1 LIEVV
6 SLTLRIAVD
15 ITHPAHFHFF
25 KHAIADWQSRGHD
38 ILILSRDKDLTLDL
52 LDEAGLK
59 HHCLSR
65 VRKGMVGLGIELVQH
80 SAGMLQAMIRHKS
93 QVVAAIGGTFIV
105 YPAKLLGIPSLVF
118 YDTEN
123 ATLSNRITYPA
134 ATRIYTPRAYRDDL
148 GAKHERY
155 NGYQELA
162 YLHPKR
168 FTPDPAKLA
177 VEGLQPDEPFT
188 FVRLVAWGSHHD
200 VHDYGVKDVHNVV
213 RRLEKYGRVLISS
226 ESPLPDDLKH
236 YERKGRKGDVHHI
249 MAYARLLFGES
260 ATMASESAQ
269 LGVPAI
275 FLSTSSRGYT
285 DELQRKYQMVF
296 NFNGEQA
303 VETQALDCAEAI
315 LSEPQLL
322 FRERYQHMMA
332 EQIDVSAFIVDVVER
347 YAAQSKA

>member
-1 LIEVV
+1 MTER
-6 SLTLRIAVD
+6 LRIAVD

-25 KHAIADWQSRGHD
+25 KHAIAEWQSQQHD
-38 ILILSRDKDLTLDL
+38 VLILSRDKDLTLDL

-59 HHCLSR
+59 HRCLSR
-65 VRKGMVGLGIELVQH
+65 VRKGMVGLGLELVQH
-80 SAGMLQAMIRHKS
+80 SAGVYQAMRKHRT

-105 YPAKLLGIPSLVF
+105 HPARLLGIPSLVF

-168 FTPDPAKLA
+168 FTPDPAFLA
-177 VEGLQPDEPFT
+177 VEGIQPGEAFT
-188 FVRLVAWGSHHD
+188 FVRLVSWGSHHD
-200 VHDYGVKDVHNVV
+200 VHDYGVQDVQNVV

-226 ESPLPDDLKH
+226 ESPLPDNLKQ
-236 YERKGRKGDVHHI
+236 YERKGRKSDVHHV
-249 MAYARLLFGES
+249 MAFAQLLFGES

-285 DELQRKYQMVF
+285 DELERRYQMVA

-303 VETQALDCAEAI
+303 IEAQALDCAEAM
-315 LSEPQLL
+315 LAEPAST
-322 FRERYQHMMA
+322 FRERHQKMMN
-332 EQIDVSAFIVDVVER
+332 EQIDVSAFIVQAVEDHAR
-347 YAAQSKA
+347 RNER